1 MYVTLTRTVQGKSYN
16 KIQIFKNVV
25 KVQEKK
31 SKLFPRQNFKLVLI
45 NLYQQ
50 LTTGLRFNSQK
61 NIQFRN

>member
-45 NLYQQ
+45 KLYQQ
-50 LTTGLRFNSQK
+50 LITGLRFNSQK